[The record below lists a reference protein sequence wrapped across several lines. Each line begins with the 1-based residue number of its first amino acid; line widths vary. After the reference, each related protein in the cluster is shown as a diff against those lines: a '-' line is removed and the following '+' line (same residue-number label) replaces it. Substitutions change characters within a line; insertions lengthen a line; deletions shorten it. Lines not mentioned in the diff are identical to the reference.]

1 MDIEKLTQSEPIE
14 FGDSRKA
21 QRLDQL
27 KLDTNDHRIVQSLSN
42 IVTILDGLS
51 EWSGVFAFNEL
62 TEQYIV
68 TRPLPGSRGNPKL
81 HRPRPLRD
89 EDVGHVRVWLNRR
102 LKWAKVIKS
111 DVFDAIALAA
121 REHKISPIHHYL
133 QGLQKQSAQ
142 DACKYLA
149 SVVETHFGLYKWNEH
164 PDTLRYSELVF
175 QKWLISAV
183 ARAIEPGCKA
193 DHVLILEG
201 PQGVGK
207 STAVRTLCGDE
218 YFGDTVPRLDTKD
231 ASDYVRGKWIIELA
245 ELSSVSKSA
254 VEQVKAYITRTEEKF
269 RPAYGRNEVIYQ
281 RRCIFVG
288 TTNRMDYLRDET
300 GNRRFWPI
308 KLDTVDIDAIRS
320 DRDKIWTAAKALYD
334 AGERWW
340 LTSAE
345 ESLAK
350 NQQLQR
356 ASVDPL
362 FDEVAEWLETSG
374 KSETCM
380 REALAAVASDDEDTS
395 AVKMSPQLQ
404 HRLRGALNA
413 AGFKS
418 TGLKFTSGDHKG
430 RTIFALPLPEPKLR
444 F

>member
-1 MDIEKLTQSEPIE
+1 
-14 FGDSRKA
+14 
-21 QRLDQL
+21 
-27 KLDTNDHRIVQSLSN
+27 
-42 IVTILDGLS
+42 
-51 EWSGVFAFNEL
+51 
-62 TEQYIV
+62 
-68 TRPLPGSRGNPKL
+68 
-81 HRPRPLRD
+81 
-89 EDVGHVRVWLNRR
+89 
-102 LKWAKVIKS
+102 
-111 DVFDAIALAA
+111 
-121 REHKISPIHHYL
+121 
-133 QGLQKQSAQ
+133 
-142 DACKYLA
+142 
-149 SVVETHFGLYKWNEH
+149 
-164 PDTLRYSELVF
+164 
-175 QKWLISAV
+175 
-183 ARAIEPGCKA
+183 
-193 DHVLILEG
+193 
-201 PQGVGK
+201 
-207 STAVRTLCGDE
+207 
-218 YFGDTVPRLDTKD
+218 
-231 ASDYVRGKWIIELA
+231 
-245 ELSSVSKSA
+245 
-254 VEQVKAYITRTEEKF
+254 
-269 RPAYGRNEVIYQ
+269 
-281 RRCIFVG
+281 
-288 TTNRMDYLRDET
+288 MDYLRDET

-345 ESLAK
+345 ESLAE

>member
-1 MDIEKLTQSEPIE
+1 M
-14 FGDSRKA
+14 
-21 QRLDQL
+21 
-27 KLDTNDHRIVQSLSN
+27 
-42 IVTILDGLS
+42 
-51 EWSGVFAFNEL
+51 
-62 TEQYIV
+62 
-68 TRPLPGSRGNPKL
+68 
-81 HRPRPLRD
+81 
-89 EDVGHVRVWLNRR
+89 
-102 LKWAKVIKS
+102 
-111 DVFDAIALAA
+111 
-121 REHKISPIHHYL
+121 
-133 QGLQKQSAQ
+133 
-142 DACKYLA
+142 
-149 SVVETHFGLYKWNEH
+149 
-164 PDTLRYSELVF
+164 
-175 QKWLISAV
+175 
-183 ARAIEPGCKA
+183 
-193 DHVLILEG
+193 
-201 PQGVGK
+201 
-207 STAVRTLCGDE
+207 
-218 YFGDTVPRLDTKD
+218 
-231 ASDYVRGKWIIELA
+231 
-245 ELSSVSKSA
+245 SKSA

-362 FDEVAEWLETSG
+362 FDEVAEWLETSE

-380 REALAAVASDDEDTS
+380 REVLAAVAADDEDTS

-413 AGFKS
+413 AGFK
-418 TGLKFTSGDHKG
+418 
-430 RTIFALPLPEPKLR
+430 RQRRNALTKDIT
-444 F
+444 

>member
-14 FGDSRKA
+14 FGDGRTTQK
-21 QRLDQL
+21 LDQL
-27 KLDTNDHRIVQSLSN
+27 KLDMNDRVIVQSLSN

-89 EDVGHVRVWLNRR
+89 DDAGQVRIWLNRH

-133 QGLQKQSAQ
+133 QGLQKQSAE
-142 DACKYLA
+142 DARKYLTI
-149 SVVETHFGLYKWNEH
+149 VVETHFGLYKWNEH
-164 PDTLRYSELVF
+164 PDTVRYSELVF

-183 ARAIEPGCKA
+183 ARALEPACKA

-207 STAVRTLCGDE
+207 STAVRTLCDDE

-254 VEQVKAYITRTEEKF
+254 VEQVKAYITRTEERF
-269 RPAYGRNEVIYQ
+269 RPAYGRNEVTYQ

-308 KLDTVDIDAIRS
+308 KLDTVDIDAIRN
-320 DRDKIWTAAKALYD
+320 DRDKIWSAAKALYD
-334 AGERWW
+334 AGEQWW

-345 ESLAK
+345 ESLAQ
-350 NQQLQR
+350 NQQLRR
-356 ASVDPL
+356 AAVDPL
-362 FDEVAEWLETSG
+362 FDEVAEWLETS
-374 KSETCM
+374 KTIETCM
-380 REALAAVASDDEDTS
+380 REVWSAVTSEDEDTS
-395 AVKMSPQLQ
+395 AAKMSPQLQ

-418 TGLKFTSGDHKG
+418 TGQKFTSGEHKG
-430 RTIFALPLPEPKLR
+430 MMIFALPLPEPKLLL
-444 F
+444 